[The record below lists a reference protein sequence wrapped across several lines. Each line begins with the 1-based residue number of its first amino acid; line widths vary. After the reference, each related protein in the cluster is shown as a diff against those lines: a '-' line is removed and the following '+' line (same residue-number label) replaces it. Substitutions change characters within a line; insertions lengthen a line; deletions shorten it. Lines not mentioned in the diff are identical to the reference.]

1 MISIKTKQEIE
12 LMRDVNRIIGLLFE
26 HLRPLIQPG
35 ITTYELDQEA
45 ELFIRS
51 HNAKPGFK
59 GYRGYP
65 ATICASVNNEVV
77 HGIPGPRKLVEG
89 DIISIDV
96 GAIKHGF
103 NADAA
108 RTFPVGKISE
118 DARRLIDVTKR
129 ALDAGID
136 KARPGNRLYD
146 ISAAV
151 QKVAES
157 AGYGIVRDF
166 VGHGIGRNLHED
178 PQIPNFGKQ
187 GTGPVL
193 KEGMTFAIE
202 PMINMGTWKVK
213 ILNNGWTVVTADGS
227 LSAHFENTIAI
238 TNDGPCVLSVP

>member
-35 ITTYELDQEA
+35 ITTYELDREA

-118 DARRLIDVTKR
+118 KARRLIDVTKR

-166 VGHGIGRNLHED
+166 VGHGIGKNLHED

-193 KEGMTFAIE
+193 KKGMTFAIE

-238 TNDGPCVLSVP
+238 TNDGPYVLSVP

>member
-35 ITTYELDQEA
+35 ITTYELDREA

-193 KEGMTFAIE
+193 KKGMTFAIE

-238 TNDGPCVLSVP
+238 TNDGPYVLSVP

>member
-1 MISIKTKQEIE
+1 M
-12 LMRDVNRIIGLLFE
+12 
-26 HLRPLIQPG
+26 
-35 ITTYELDQEA
+35 
-45 ELFIRS
+45 
-51 HNAKPGFK
+51 
-59 GYRGYP
+59 
-65 ATICASVNNEVV
+65 
-77 HGIPGPRKLVEG
+77 
-89 DIISIDV
+89 
-96 GAIKHGF
+96 
-103 NADAA
+103 
-108 RTFPVGKISE
+108 
-118 DARRLIDVTKR
+118 
-129 ALDAGID
+129 
-136 KARPGNRLYD
+136 
-146 ISAAV
+146 

>member
-35 ITTYELDQEA
+35 ITTYELDREA

-238 TNDGPCVLSVP
+238 TNDGPYVLSVP